1 MSSVF
6 QPRGPAPRRKGNE
19 WAGEP
24 GHGALMLREANGAS
38 EMQAIWRLRGLC
50 FRGCADEGDADA
62 HDEGCTH
69 LWIGRADGP
78 PLATLRAR
86 HHVDEASLQA
96 GYSAGFFDL
105 APLAALPGTALELG
119 RLCLHPRAPS
129 GEVMRLVWTGIARLC
144 AQAGARRLIGCTS
157 LPGAAVE
164 RHGALLAHLAAR
176 HLGPLATRP
185 RARGRLTH
193 RFAQKAGEATGGRPA
208 MPTIL
213 RFYLS
218 LGGWVS
224 DELARDPDLDTCVLF
239 TCVEIDA
246 MPAARRRL
254 MQALAAG
261 DDAGG
266 DGGRDGDGD
275 DRADG
280 GA

>member
-6 QPRGPAPRRKGNE
+6 QPRGPAPGPKGNE
-19 WAGEP
+19 WGDDWAGEP
-24 GHGALMLREANGAS
+24 GQGALMLREASGAD
-38 EMQAIWRLRGLC
+38 EMRALWRLRGLC
-50 FRGCADEGDADA
+50 FRGCADEGDEDA
-62 HDEGCTH
+62 HDGDCTH

-119 RLCLHPRAPS
+119 RLCLHPRAPAA
-129 GEVMRLVWTGIARLC
+129 EIMRLIFTGIARLS

-157 LPGAAVE
+157 LQGAAVE
-164 RHGALLAHLAAR
+164 RHGALLSHLAAR
-176 HLGPLATRP
+176 HLGPVASRP
-185 RARGRLTH
+185 RARRELAH
-193 RFAQKAGEATGGRPA
+193 RFAPETGGAARGRPA

-239 TCVEIDA
+239 TCVELDA
-246 MPAARRRL
+246 MPPARRRL
-254 MQALAAG
+254 LQALATG
-261 DDAGG
+261 DVSGG
-266 DGGRDGDGD
+266 E
-275 DRADG
+275 G